1 MSGTILVGLLMKL
14 TMLTPL
20 PFMLKGD
27 TAMPVPAVTASASVA
42 QANNAAQA
50 KQEPQVLRPPHPSFG
65 SDRLDQQIW
74 LYEQYLQTQGRPD
87 VLIVGSSRSLQ
98 GIDPAALEQALIQQ
112 GHAPLKIYNFSING
126 ATARVIDLLLTRI
139 LTADQLPRLIIW
151 GDGLRAFNSGR
162 PDLTYRSIAA
172 SEGYRSL
179 ARGDRPIQVAASPS
193 VENCQTLS
201 NMQLCLGQAD
211 LYLPEVNAFSM
222 ATNLQPNGFEP
233 IATRFDPAS
242 YYRSRPRVSGRYDS
256 SYVPFNLNGEQMAA
270 TVSLAQ
276 FARNR
281 QVPLVL
287 INLPLTRDY
296 LDPARQNFEQQ
307 FRRRMQTIAD
317 REGFVFRDYSLRWP
331 TQNGNFADPSHL
343 NQAGAIAV
351 ARDLAA
357 DPTIPWPI
365 DRF

>member
-1 MSGTILVGLLMKL
+1 MSGTVLVALLMKL

-20 PFMLKGD
+20 PLVLKGD
-27 TAMPVPAVTASASVA
+27 TAVSVPAPV
-42 QANNAAQA
+42 NAAQA
-50 KQEPQVLRPPHPSFG
+50 NAQPQALRPPQSSFG

-74 LYEQYLQTQGRPD
+74 LYEQYLRTQGRPD

-98 GIDPAALEQALIQQ
+98 GIDPAALEQALIER
-112 GHAPLKIYNFSING
+112 GHAPLRVYNFSING
-126 ATARVIDLLLTRI
+126 ATARVIDLVLARI

-179 ARGDRPIQVAASPS
+179 ARGDRPIQISAASAGETCQ
-193 VENCQTLS
+193 VEFNVE
-201 NMQLCLGQAD
+201 LCLDQED
-211 LYLPEVNAFSM
+211 LYLPEVNAFSV

-242 YYRSRPRVSGRYDS
+242 YYRSRPRVPGRYDS

-270 TVSLAQ
+270 TVAVAR
-276 FARNR
+276 FARS
-281 QVPLVL
+281 QQIPLVL
-287 INLPLTRDY
+287 VNLPLTRDY
-296 LDPARQNFEQQ
+296 LDPARRSFEQQ
-307 FRRRMQTIAD
+307 FRQRMQTLAT
-317 REGFVFRDYSLRWP
+317 REGFVFRDYSSRWP

-357 DPTIPWPI
+357 DPTIPWPH

>member
-1 MSGTILVGLLMKL
+1 MSGTVLVALLMKL

-20 PFMLKGD
+20 PLMLKGD
-27 TAMPVPAVTASASVA
+27 TAVSVSTGTDPASVA
-42 QANNAAQA
+42 QVSSP
-50 KQEPQVLRPPHPSFG
+50 PQVLRPPQPSFG

-98 GIDPAALEQALIQQ
+98 GIDPAALEQALIQR
-112 GHAPLKIYNFSING
+112 GHAPLRIYNFSING
-126 ATARVIDLLLTRI
+126 ATARVVDLVLTRI

-179 ARGDRPIQVAASPS
+179 ARGDRPIQASATPS
-193 VENCQTLS
+193 AENCQTVS
-201 NMQLCLGQAD
+201 SVQLCLGQAN
-211 LYLPEVNAFSM
+211 LYLPEVNAFSV

-242 YYRSRPRVSGRYDS
+242 YYRSRSRVPGRYDS
-256 SYVPFNLNGEQMAA
+256 SYVPFNLNGEQIAA
-270 TVSLAQ
+270 TVQVAR
-276 FARNR
+276 FARS
-281 QVPLVL
+281 QQIPLVVV
-287 INLPLTRDY
+287 NLPLTRDY
-296 LDPARQNFEQQ
+296 LDAARQNFEQQ
-307 FRRRMQTIAD
+307 FRQRMQTLAA

-331 TQNGNFADPSHL
+331 TQTGNFADPSHL

-357 DPTIPWPI
+357 DPTIPWPR